1 MDPSS
6 LATQHA
12 FIHSSLHDCTLLLS
26 RGSHLSITGR
36 VHATSDSRGRQHGS
50 GQARQNNTFTPYSQH
65 FTIKIFKHREKMK
78 KLTMNTNTRHL
89 PSTIVDM
96 LLYLPYHISSSSI
109 IHGSIVFFEK
119 FSHHLQISLL
129 LI

>member
-36 VHATSDSRGRQHGS
+36 VHATSDSRGRQHGA
-50 GQARQNNTFTPYSQH
+50 GQARQNNIFTPYSQH

-78 KLTMNTNTRHL
+78 KLTMNTNTHHL

-119 FSHHLQISLL
+119 FSHNLQISLL